1 MDTNNKDNKN
11 SYNCIDIDNID
22 DDLKKKIEST
32 KFVYIVALAGVGK
45 TFSGDYLEAVRGW
58 KHIDGDI
65 PFKQVSNPEWLDARQ
80 QLMRDGDYAGRG
92 NDAEWVQHESFKAYT
107 NIMVG
112 LTLGGAICSDKVVL
126 THASYTS
133 EQRRYCKEQLERAGA
148 KEVSTVFLHCDFDA
162 HMETM
167 WKRTNRW
174 ANQGGTTVEEVMAGI
189 GFPGVDGFE
198 SFVEIQKYMMC
209 FWDEPDDESDQPYT
223 RVDVTAKDVTVLDG
237 LDAALGIID
246 GENENSGRGRRNFS
260 YPELVQAIWTVDEK
274 RNQAWFDAL
283 NASTED
289 QEEQELARREPQK
302 LAARRTSLLQA
313 DKLLSTY
320 RPQDFHFDVGV
331 STTSSRRLS
340 MPAVALSAPSSG
352 RRRASFIT
360 TGKFVE

>member
-1 MDTNNKDNKN
+1 
-11 SYNCIDIDNID
+11 
-22 DDLKKKIEST
+22 
-32 KFVYIVALAGVGK
+32 
-45 TFSGDYLEAVRGW
+45 
-58 KHIDGDI
+58 
-65 PFKQVSNPEWLDARQ
+65 
-80 QLMRDGDYAGRG
+80 
-92 NDAEWVQHESFKAYT
+92 
-107 NIMVG
+107 
-112 LTLGGAICSDKVVL
+112 
-126 THASYTS
+126 
-133 EQRRYCKEQLERAGA
+133 
-148 KEVSTVFLHCDFDA
+148 
-162 HMETM
+162 
-167 WKRTNRW
+167 
-174 ANQGGTTVEEVMAGI
+174 
-189 GFPGVDGFE
+189 
-198 SFVEIQKYMMC
+198 
-209 FWDEPDDESDQPYT
+209 
-223 RVDVTAKDVTVLDG
+223 VTAKDVTVLDG